1 MSIEDREL
9 RIEDCRAAIFYPQSS
24 IRYVLFSFLSFLL
37 MIAFATA
44 EVRVEKQKLKLSL
57 EYENYVDLASN
68 EILTTGIKATYL
80 LKATGSLTRS
90 AYWTLDLQSGAK
102 TNFDRTFTVGNL
114 SPLVWSNR
122 LLARTYFPIG
132 KFNFGGGFYYRNK
145 WMANSSDPDLFVDV
159 FGGVG
164 FTELAGNIQAAYSF
178 TPDWEILV
186 SAQKSRQRFEDYPL
200 SDSDSTGGYARLSHN
215 FEKARLS
222 FEARIRSVDFRRPVF
237 SVQEPTHFPIEFLGQ
252 ELQHDDFY
260 EAGVNVEFMRPFYLS
275 AGYYYQDN
283 NSNNSGF
290 SYTNHRITLLIG
302 TELSE
307 QFHFQAY
314 GILQNQNFADTSAFL
329 QVPVLLEESENNT
342 MAASLTRILGKSHEI
357 ELGVQRL
364 SYNSSFAE
372 LDTAKYILYVAY
384 NYRF

>member
-1 MSIEDREL
+1 MVVVPAR
-9 RIEDCRAAIFYPQSS
+9 
-24 IRYVLFSFLSFLL
+24 
-37 MIAFATA
+37 A
-44 EVRVEKQKLKLSL
+44 EVQIEKQKLKLSL
-57 EYENYVDLASN
+57 EYENYVDLSSN

-80 LKATGSLTRS
+80 LKASGSLTKT

-102 TNFDRTFTVGNL
+102 TNFERTFSVGNL

-122 LLARTYFPIG
+122 LLARTYFPVG

-164 FTELAGNIQAAYSF
+164 FTELAGNVQAIYAF
-178 TPDWEILV
+178 APDWEFMV
-186 SAQKSRQRFEDYPL
+186 SGQKSQQRFEDYPL
-200 SDSDSTGGYARLSHN
+200 SDSDATGGYARLSHN
-215 FEKARLS
+215 FQKARLS

-237 SVQEPTHFPIEFLGQ
+237 PSTTPTISFPNQLP

-260 EAGVNVEFMRPFYLS
+260 EAGVSVEFMRPFYLFG
-275 AGYYYQDN
+275 GYYYQDN

-290 SYTNHRITLLIG
+290 SYINHRISLVIG

-307 QFHFQAY
+307 HFHFQAY
-314 GILQNQNFADTSAFL
+314 GILQNQDFADTSAFL
-329 QVPVLLEESENNT
+329 LVPVLLEESENNT
-342 MAASLTRILGKSHEI
+342 MAASLTKIIGRSQEVEI
-357 ELGVQRL
+357 GLQYL
-364 SYNSSFAE
+364 SYNSSFSE
-372 LDTAKYILYVAY
+372 LDTSKYILYVAY